1 MRIITIV
8 PALAGA
14 LLLAGCGAKVSDNA
28 DAAPGD
34 TAPVASAAPKGAD
47 AAAPSAGGAWQA
59 VNVTGLTCGD
69 NCYVQI
75 EPVAGGA
82 AQEVMCT
89 ADACT
94 TWFEEQALPAD
105 AAAKTYEVQM
115 GTAEQ
120 VDAEGTVQSSDFPA
134 ITAIRDAR

>member
-1 MRIITIV
+1 MRGLMLV
-8 PALAGA
+8 PAMAAA
-14 LLLAGCGAKVSDNA
+14 LLLAGCEVKVSGDA
-28 DAAPGD
+28 DATSGD
-34 TAPVASAAPKGAD
+34 EAPVAAAPK
-47 AAAPSAGGAWQA
+47 AAEAPAAGGAWQA
-59 VNVTGLTCGD
+59 VKVVGLTCGD

-75 EPVAGGA
+75 EPAAGGA

-94 TWFEEQALPAD
+94 PWFEEQALPGD
-105 AAAKTYEVQM
+105 AAGKTYEVQM

-134 ITAIRDAR
+134 ITAIRDAS